1 MAAVENLCSSGIVL
15 QQGSIAARGSMR
27 EVINQYLSNTNQHL
41 GFDLQSNSNRKGSG
55 VFQFRKVTF
64 RDASATTQSSL
75 TCGGPAVVDLHMSN
89 TTGTSLRQVQIA
101 LGIDDHLGQ
110 RVTVLAS
117 NYAGDDF
124 EASGSAEQHLKLHIK
139 KLNLMP
145 GRYNVTLF
153 TSVNGEVS
161 DWIKQ
166 AGSFDVEGADF
177 FGSGRMPGSGEAIF
191 LMDHT
196 FELLPSSV
204 TKSATTALA
213 V

>member
-1 MAAVENLCSSGIVL
+1 
-15 QQGSIAARGSMR
+15 
-27 EVINQYLSNTNQHL
+27 
-41 GFDLQSNSNRKGSG
+41 
-55 VFQFRKVTF
+55 
-64 RDASATTQSSL
+64 
-75 TCGGPAVVDLHMSN
+75 MSN